1 MKKEKNNYLHHPFQ
15 LYNIE
20 SLRHDH
26 GFSTGPCLFQY
37 SERTVIIEQVII
49 KYLALFLLYSVK
61 VPCLVYCVL
70 FRAWFEQWIIH
81 LLVGFPTVLT
91 TTTSECIANLKGFIF
106 ASSLWDEV
114 NDIIVCTLQKG
125 GHDTE
130 ILKHLLN
137 PSVQTEICKVK
148 FHQNTY
154 ICHIII
160 DSFSRSQSGPLENK
174 EHNHDPQKTFC
185 F

>member
-37 SERTVIIEQVII
+37 SEWTVIIE
-49 KYLALFLLYSVK
+49 KWLLSIWPYSYYTVWK
-61 VPCLVYCVL
+61 SHVL
-70 FRAWFEQWIIH
+70 FTVYYSEPDLNNELFICWWVFLQCSPQRH
-81 LLVGFPTVLT
+81 LNALPT
-91 TTTSECIANLKGFIF
+91 LKDSFSHHLCEMKSMI
-106 ASSLWDEV
+106 SLYAL
-114 NDIIVCTLQKG
+114 CRRG

-160 DSFSRSQSGPLENK
+160 DSFSRSQSRPLENK
-174 EHNHDPQKTFC
+174 EHNHDPLKTFC